1 VRELAK
7 RMRIQSVAFA
17 LMLGASG
24 AASAAPFPTRDQNP
38 LLSGF
43 GLPTPLPASIT
54 DGWSVGMN
62 LNWGSTALIQAH
74 EDEALIVDAETRE
87 ARLTIQRALT
97 ERIAVRLQVPYRYT
111 GAGSLDGFIDD
122 WHDAFSLP
130 EGARPIL
137 PEDQM
142 RMAYTHNGPVL
153 LDMDSSYSG
162 FADASLDFGYA
173 LRMTPSSSLAAWL
186 SLEAPTGDAASLT
199 SNEAFDA
206 SFALAGEHRFGDRW
220 SIFAQAGVSWLGEG
234 ELLPEYQRDVVW
246 SGLAGL
252 SWRAFEPL
260 ELKVQMDAHTA
271 VFDGSQLD
279 FLNESI
285 ALTVGGV
292 LHFRSGWRLELGVTE
307 DLAVETTP
315 DVVFVLG
322 IRRER

>member
-1 VRELAK
+1 
-7 RMRIQSVAFA
+7 MRIKPVACT
-17 LMLGASG
+17 LMLGAFG
-24 AASAAPFPTRDQNP
+24 AASAAPFPTSDQNP

-54 DGWSVGMN
+54 DGWSIGMN

-87 ARLTIQRALT
+87 VRLTVQRALT

-122 WHDAFSLP
+122 WHDIFSFP
-130 EGARPIL
+130 EGDRPLL

-142 RMAYTHNGPVL
+142 RMAYTRNGPAL
-153 LDMDSSYSG
+153 FDMESSYSG
-162 FADASLDFGYA
+162 FADVSIDLGYA
-173 LRMTPSSSLAAWL
+173 LQMTPSSSLTAWL

-220 SIFAQAGVSWLGEG
+220 SVFGQAGVSLLGEG
-234 ELLPEYQRDVVW
+234 RLLPESQRDVVW

-252 SWRAFEPL
+252 SWRAFEPV
-260 ELKVQMDAHTA
+260 EFKVQVDAHTA
-271 VFDGSQLD
+271 VFDDSELD

-285 ALTVGGV
+285 ALTVGGA

-322 IRRER
+322 IQRERPTN